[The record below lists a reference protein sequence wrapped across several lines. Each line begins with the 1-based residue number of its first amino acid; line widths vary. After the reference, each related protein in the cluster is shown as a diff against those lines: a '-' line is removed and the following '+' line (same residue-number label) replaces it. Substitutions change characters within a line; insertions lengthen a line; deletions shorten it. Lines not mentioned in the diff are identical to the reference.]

1 MAQSVAPQSE
11 YVDNANTQRKCMV
24 LVCLSFVVHFLTWLM
39 HFRAEFAK
47 YTGWD
52 GGVFALTRL
61 GRLF

>member
-1 MAQSVAPQSE
+1 
-11 YVDNANTQRKCMV
+11 MV

-39 HFRAEFAK
+39 HFRAEFAQ